1 LSDLRGSALLG
12 VHHDPGGGDNLNQS
26 ATADRGSAA
35 RTAADRCFSELE
47 FTPPG
52 WVSFDAS
59 QGRVLI
65 MGPVSAVNEI
75 VPGLDPRLR
84 CVVLYEDDGADPVT
98 ASPCEVHW
106 ACARTVPRMSG
117 YLGAFHVSAGGDP
130 ANMLGGDS
138 PAFDV
143 VLDLHASPLLGGQ
156 EKPVIGYLASHGD
169 GALAQ
174 DLAAQLPEWV
184 GVFDKPRY
192 FRYRPDLC
200 AHARRG
206 LAGCSA
212 CLQAC
217 ATQALRADG
226 DGIAVDPYL
235 CQGCGSC
242 ATVCPSG
249 AIEYAVP
256 PIGEWLN
263 RARRALSAYRDAG
276 GDPPRVL
283 LHDQTT
289 ADRLDTDPPAD
300 VLPVAVEEVGAWGM
314 EAWLTLLAYGAREVI
329 LAAPVDI
336 PASEL
341 AATRRQIGIAQA
353 VLAGAGHARARIQLI
368 EPGAGWME
376 AIPDI
381 PDVPVHSAHSAFAAL
396 GGKRDTLALALQD
409 LLAGAAPDPIEL
421 PGDAPFGRIQVDRQ
435 ACTLCM
441 ACVSVCP
448 SGAVIGGGSEPK
460 LLFRE
465 SSCLQCGLCKTA
477 CPENAITLQPRL
489 DYEAFL
495 HPKEIVLNEEAM
507 AHCLS
512 CGRPFAPQKLV
523 QRMRDQLAG
532 HWMYQD
538 ERARRRLAMC
548 EDCRTRDIFSDE
560 AGLRVH
566 RDDSQA
572 NG

>member
-1 LSDLRGSALLG
+1 MSTPAEFDSGK
-12 VHHDPGGGDNLNQS
+12 
-26 ATADRGSAA
+26 AA
-35 RTAADRCFSELE
+35 RAAAERCLSELA

-65 MGPVSAVNEI
+65 TGPVSAVNEI

-84 CVVLYEDDGADPVT
+84 CVVLYEDDGADPIT
-98 ASPCEVHW
+98 ASPCEMHW
-106 ACARTVPRMSG
+106 ACARTPPRISG
-117 YLGAFHVSAGGDP
+117 YLGDFHVSAGGDP
-130 ANMLGGDS
+130 ASMLGGDS

-143 VLDLHASPLLGGQ
+143 VLDLHAAPLLAAQ
-156 EKPVIGYLASHGD
+156 EKPVIGYLASHD
-169 GALAQ
+169 DRALAR
-174 DLAAQLPEWV
+174 DLAARLPEWV

-206 LAGCSA
+206 LPGCSA
-212 CLQAC
+212 CLQSC

-242 ATVCPSG
+242 AAVCPSG

-263 RARRALSAYRDAG
+263 RARQALSAYRDAG

-283 LHDQTT
+283 LHDE
-289 ADRLDTDPPAD
+289 ASGDRLHSDLPPDA
-300 VLPVAVEEVGAWGM
+300 LPMAVEEVGAWGM
-314 EAWLTLLAYGAREVI
+314 EAWLALLAYGARQVI
-329 LAAPVDI
+329 LVTAPDI
-336 PASEL
+336 PAAEL
-341 AATRRQIGIAQA
+341 AATQRQIAVAQA
-353 VLAGAGHARARIQLI
+353 VLAGAGHARDRIMLV
-368 EPGAGWME
+368 EPDANWPDAIADAP
-376 AIPDI
+376 AIP
-381 PDVPVHSAHSAFAAL
+381 AHSVRSTFAAL
-396 GGKRDTLALALQD
+396 GRKRDILALALQD
-409 LLAGAAPDPIEL
+409 LLPDDHTASSGPVEL
-421 PGDAPFGRIQVDRQ
+421 PVDAPFGCINVDRQ

-448 SGAVIGGGSEPK
+448 SAAVTGGGTEPK

-465 SSCLQCGLCKTA
+465 SNCLQCGLCKAA

-507 AHCLS
+507 AHCVS

-523 QRMRDQLAG
+523 QRMRDKLAG
-532 HWMYQD
+532 HWMYQN
-538 ERARRRLAMC
+538 ERAQRRLSMC

-560 AGLRVH
+560 AAMHPYRQ
-566 RDDSQA
+566 DDKI
-572 NG
+572 